1 MEIKKQY
8 KIKAAIEAAIA
19 EMTDKYREQGYAIS
33 SEYQMGNFLVD
44 LYCEK
49 DNIKYAFEF
58 KTRGRYNYESIEA
71 MREYAKANGIH
82 FRLVIVRIPVDKH
95 ISVEGIEETLEQHF
109 IYDMPSD
116 LDSISTLTRVLGM
129 EQSVLTSL

>member
-33 SEYQMGNFLVD
+33 TEYQMGNFPVD

-49 DNIKYAFEF
+49 DDIKYAFDF
-58 KTRGRYNYESIEA
+58 K
-71 MREYAKANGIH
+71 
-82 FRLVIVRIPVDKH
+82 VRKRCFKPQ
-95 ISVEGIEETLEQHF
+95 SFF
-109 IYDMPSD
+109 I
-116 LDSISTLTRVLGM
+116 TN
-129 EQSVLTSL
+129 